1 MPERLILASGSAAR
15 AEILRRA
22 GVAFSVT
29 PARIDEETVKA
40 GLRTEGASSRD
51 IADAL
56 AEAKAR
62 KVAAKHREALVL
74 GADQVLEF
82 DGKILSKPQTRSDAV
97 RQLMSMRGLDHK
109 LLSAAVIYEGLRPV
123 WRHVGQARLNM
134 AIRSDDWI
142 KSYVDKNWDHV
153 RRSVGAYRIEDEGV
167 RLFSRI
173 DGDHFVVLGLPLLEV
188 LSYLTMRG
196 TLPS

>member
-1 MPERLILASGSAAR
+1 MPERLILASSSAAR
-15 AEILRRA
+15 AEMLRRA
-22 GVAFSVT
+22 GVAFDIT
-29 PARIDEETVKA
+29 PARIDEGAITA
-40 GLRTEGASSRD
+40 GLQAAGANCRD
-51 IADAL
+51 VADAL

-62 KVAAKHREALVL
+62 KVAAKHPEALVL

-82 DGKILSKPQTRSDAV
+82 DGRILSKPETEEAAV
-97 RQLMSMRGLDHK
+97 RHLMSMRGVDHK
-109 LLSAAVIYEGLRPV
+109 LHSAAVIYEGARPV
-123 WRHVGQARLNM
+123 WRHVAQARLRMGVPSN
-134 AIRSDDWI
+134 AWI
-142 KSYVDKNWDHV
+142 ADYVGRNWDHV
-153 RRSVGAYRIEDEGV
+153 RCSAGAYRIEDEGV

>member
-1 MPERLILASGSAAR
+1 MPERLILASGSDAR
-15 AEILRRA
+15 AEMLRRA
-22 GVAFSVT
+22 GVAFDIT
-29 PARIDEETVKA
+29 PARIDEDAITA
-40 GLRTEGASSRD
+40 GLEAASADPRD
-51 IADAL
+51 VADAL

-62 KVAAKHREALVL
+62 KVAARHPEALVL

-82 DGKILSKPQTRSDAV
+82 EGRILPRPDTKETAV
-97 RQLMSMRGLDHK
+97 RHLMSMRGADHK
-109 LLSAAVIYEGLRPV
+109 LHSAAVIYEGTRPV
-123 WRHVGQARLNM
+123 WRHIGQARLRMRVSSN
-134 AIRSDDWI
+134 AWI
-142 KSYVDKNWDHV
+142 ADYVGRNWDHV
-153 RRSVGAYRIEDEGV
+153 RCFAGAYRIEDEGV

>member
-1 MPERLILASGSAAR
+1 MSERLILASGSAAR
-15 AEILRRA
+15 AEMMCRA
-22 GVAFSVT
+22 GVAFDIA
-29 PARIDEETVKA
+29 PARIDEDEVKA
-40 GLRTEGASSRD
+40 GLQAKGASSRD

-62 KVAAKHREALVL
+62 KIAAKHPEALVL

-82 DGKILSKPQTRSDAV
+82 DGKILSKPETRADAV
-97 RQLMSMRGLDHK
+97 RQLMSMRGVDHK
-109 LLSAAVIYEGLRPV
+109 LHSAAVIYEGSCPV

-134 AIRSDDWI
+134 AIRSDAWI
-142 KSYVDKNWDHV
+142 RNYVDKNWDHV
-153 RRSVGAYRIEDEGV
+153 QHSVGAYRIEDEGV

-188 LSYLTMRG
+188 LSYLTTRG
-196 TLPS
+196 ILQS

>member
-1 MPERLILASGSAAR
+1 MSERLVLASGSAAR
-15 AEILRRA
+15 AEMLRRA
-22 GVAFSVT
+22 GVVFCST
-29 PARIDEETVKA
+29 PARIDEDAVKA
-40 GLRTEGASSRD
+40 GLQAEGASSRD

-56 AEAKAR
+56 ADAKAR
-62 KVAAKHREALVL
+62 KVAAKHLEALVL

-82 DGKILSKPQTRSDAV
+82 DGRILSKPETRTEAV
-97 RQLMSMRGLDHK
+97 RQLMSMRGVDHK
-109 LLSAAVIYEGLRPV
+109 LHSAAVIYEGLRPV
-123 WRHVGQARLNM
+123 WRHVGQARLSM
-134 AIRSDDWI
+134 ATRSDAWI
-142 KSYVDKNWDHV
+142 ASYVDKNWDHV

>member
-1 MPERLILASGSAAR
+1 MSERLILASGSDAR

-22 GVAFSVT
+22 GVAINVV
-29 PARIDEETVKA
+29 PAGIDEDAIKV
-40 GLRTEGASSRD
+40 GLQAEGASSRD

-62 KVAAKHREALVL
+62 KVAAKHPEELVL

-82 DGKILSKPQTRSDAV
+82 DGRILSKPATRSDAV
-97 RQLMSMRGLDHK
+97 RQLVSMRGADHK
-109 LLSAAVIYEGLRPV
+109 LHSAAVIYEGARPV
-123 WRHVGQARLNM
+123 WRHVGLARLNM
-134 AIRSDDWI
+134 ATRSDAWI
-142 KSYVDKNWDHV
+142 ANYVDRKWDQV
-153 RRSVGAYRIEDEGV
+153 RHSVGAYRIEDEGI

-196 TLPS
+196 TLAS